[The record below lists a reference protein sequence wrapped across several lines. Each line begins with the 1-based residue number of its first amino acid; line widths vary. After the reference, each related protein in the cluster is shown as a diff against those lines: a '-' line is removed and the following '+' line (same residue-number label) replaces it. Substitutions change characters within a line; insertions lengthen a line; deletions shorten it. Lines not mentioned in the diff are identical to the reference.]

1 MSGIADATTIDLVA
15 QDAAG
20 EYMVVMVEDRPWG
33 ANRVQ
38 QLQLR
43 DKINLYADFI
53 NSGDLAREYPETA
66 GKPVRIHLDCVEEP
80 TADIATVI
88 EYVTGQLRELGIGF
102 TVNVRD

>member
-20 EYMVVMVEDRPWG
+20 EYMVVMVEDRPWDAG
-33 ANRVQ
+33 PVQ

-53 NSGDLAREYPETA
+53 NSGDLVREYPETA

-80 TADIATVI
+80 TGDIATVV
-88 EYVTGQLRELGIGF
+88 EYAAGQLRELGIDF
-102 TVNVRD
+102 TVNVRG

>member
-33 ANRVQ
+33 TDRVQ

-53 NSGDLAREYPETA
+53 NNGDLVREYPETA

-80 TADIATVI
+80 TGDIVKVV
-88 EYVTGQLRELGIGF
+88 EYATGQLRELGIGF